1 VIFYVH
7 WLKDFFMRQLF
18 LPLGLFFIFSS
29 CDVNSTNENENV
41 SEDNTISNVENAFDS
56 VLAKEL
62 GADDYGMKVYV
73 MAFLKSG
80 PNRSHD
86 SATAA
91 NIQRAH
97 LDNITRM
104 AEEGKLVFA
113 GPFMDNFDVKG
124 IYIFDV
130 ETIEEARE
138 LTATDPAVQSGRL
151 EMELHPFYGSAALKM
166 VNELGKKV
174 AKKPI

>member
-1 VIFYVH
+1 MKH
-7 WLKDFFMRQLF
+7 
-18 LPLGLFFIFSS
+18 LFFPIAFFLLFFS
-29 CDVNSTNENENV
+29 CDLNSNNQNENPDKDKLV
-41 SEDNTISNVENAFDS
+41 DEDETIENAFDS
-56 VLAKEL
+56 ILAKEL
-62 GADDYGMKVYV
+62 GADEYGMKVYV

-113 GPFMDNFDVKG
+113 GPFMDDFEVRG

-138 LTATDPAVQSGRL
+138 LTATDPAVKSGRL